1 MRKQI
6 EKIITMTV
14 AAGLMTSTLFG
25 EAGYA
30 AKVKKPY
37 YKTGVKTDYLV
48 NDAALFKKT
57 GVVLSFRE
65 KYAETSGYNPVSY
78 SVYGLGADKERPLTG
93 YVMIG
98 NINKFGKSISYEVLD
113 NTDSVEK
120 IVLDGKKS
128 YKLDKVRKPA
138 ANDTVLWD
146 DFSKR
151 TASELNMEFKTASKL
166 KIPEGKHILSITD
179 KEVGLGAFTVIGIDV
194 AKKTVSDYNTNT
206 FLLIFVG
213 VITGVGG
220 GVLRDIMSGMIP
232 YIFKKHI
239 YAVASAAGAGAY
251 MVIDNCIGRNTAIV
265 GCSVLVVAV
274 RVLAVHF
281 EWNLPKIKYGE

>member
-98 NINKFGKSISYEVLD
+98 NIN
-113 NTDSVEK
+113 
-120 IVLDGKKS
+120 
-128 YKLDKVRKPA
+128 
-138 ANDTVLWD
+138 
-146 DFSKR
+146 
-151 TASELNMEFKTASKL
+151 
-166 KIPEGKHILSITD
+166 
-179 KEVGLGAFTVIGIDV
+179 
-194 AKKTVSDYNTNT
+194 
-206 FLLIFVG
+206 
-213 VITGVGG
+213 
-220 GVLRDIMSGMIP
+220 
-232 YIFKKHI
+232 
-239 YAVASAAGAGAY
+239 
-251 MVIDNCIGRNTAIV
+251 
-265 GCSVLVVAV
+265 
-274 RVLAVHF
+274 
-281 EWNLPKIKYGE
+281 